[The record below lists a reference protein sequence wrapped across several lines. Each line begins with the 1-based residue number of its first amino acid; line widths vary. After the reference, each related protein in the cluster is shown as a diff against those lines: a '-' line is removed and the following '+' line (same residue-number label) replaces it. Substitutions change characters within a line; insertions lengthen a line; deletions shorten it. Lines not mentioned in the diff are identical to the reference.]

1 MRIYLLSAVIAALGV
16 AMLAGAAV
24 IAYQQPDPV
33 AEVGDRAAVRGG
45 EVWGADWFPNVP
57 LVTHDGESVRFFD
70 DLIEGKVVA
79 INFIYTSCPDTCPVE
94 TARLMQVAELL
105 GDRLGEDVFFYSITI
120 DPDYDTQPVLKAF
133 ADSWDLPEG
142 WKFLTGNE
150 EDLVLLRTKLGVRIE
165 DVERQDFA
173 AHEVSLVIGNQTT
186 GRWMKR
192 SPFENPY
199 VLAEQLGSWL
209 HGWKLA
215 RTADRDYAD
224 APEIRQ
230 ISTGE
235 DLFRTRCAA
244 CHTVGRGDVR
254 QVAQRRIGP
263 DLYAVGE
270 RRDRAWLE
278 RWLKEPDA
286 MLAEGD
292 PLAVAM
298 KEEWNGV
305 PMPNL
310 RLTDNDVT
318 AILGYIDQES
328 YRITELRRAQTEGG
342 DAHAGMDHT
351 GMDHSGMDHSGDAA
365 EMDHDGMDHSGHD
378 MHAEHA
384 GTTGER

>member
-1 MRIYLLSAVIAALGV
+1 MRIYLLSAAIAALGV

-142 WKFLTGNE
+142 WKFLTGDE

-209 HGWKLA
+209 HGWKLP
-215 RTADRDYAD
+215 RTAGRDYAD

-292 PLAVAM
+292 PLALAL

-318 AILGYIDQES
+318 TILGYIDQES
-328 YRITELRRAQTEGG
+328 YRIAESRRARAEES
-342 DAHAGMDHT
+342 DAHAG
-351 GMDHSGMDHSGDAA
+351 
-365 EMDHDGMDHSGHD
+365 MDHDGMDHSGHD